1 MSVISS
7 KTENFSNSSSIDFVD
22 LLNKN
27 TFTEFL
33 PVQKN
38 EPDTEKQQ
46 PKDSTTT
53 NDGAVTEITPECL
66 IKHPLQHQW
75 TLWYLEPDRSKT
87 WEEMQ
92 NEVSSFDTVEDFWS
106 LYNHIKGASE
116 IKQGSDYSLFKKNI
130 RPMWEDEGNKRG
142 GRWIMSFPRPSRRQ
156 ELDSLWLDVVLCLIG
171 EAFDY
176 PDDICGAV
184 VNVRPRGDKI
194 GEFRIIAFM
203 IVKTEVVSF
212 FFL

>member
-1 MSVISS
+1 MSVITA
-7 KTENFSNSSSIDFVD
+7 KTETFPNTDYSN
-22 LLNKN
+22 
-27 TFTEFL
+27 E
-33 PVQKN
+33 QKT
-38 EPDTEKQQ
+38 EPDTEKLQ
-46 PKDSTTT
+46 KDSK
-53 NDGAVTEITPECL
+53 DGTPGAAGAQVSEITAECL

-75 TLWYLEPDRSKT
+75 TLWYLEPDRSKS
-87 WEEMQ
+87 WEDQQ

-116 IKQGSDYSLFKKNI
+116 IKQGCDYSLFKKNI

-142 GRWIMSFPRPSRRQ
+142 GRWIMSFPRTSRRQ
-156 ELDSLWLDVVLCLIG
+156 ELDSLWLDVILCLIG

-194 GEFRIIAFM
+194 GKFARAIWS
-203 IVKTEVVSF
+203 EVIQGIYF
-212 FFL
+212 